1 MSTTRLKGIWIPENI
16 IFDTELSTT
25 EKFVLSVILYLSEN
39 EKCCFASNRYIS
51 NIINVSTGRTSKI
64 ISKLRAKGYVEV
76 KLNYKTG
83 SKEIENRVI
92 IPIVKNAN
100 TYNYV
105 LNFISREEKRIYKFQ
120 KHNIYYGGNIM
131 KVLKSKYNQIT
142 YIQIYLTKEEMQNEV
157 TQEKIKEIKNTNT
170 KVAIFVSGYNDYLK
184 ILEKIIMFEVEKDNE
199 M

>member
-1 MSTTRLKGIWIPENI
+1 
-16 IFDTELSTT
+16 
-25 EKFVLSVILYLSEN
+25 
-39 EKCCFASNRYIS
+39 
-51 NIINVSTGRTSKI
+51 
-64 ISKLRAKGYVEV
+64 
-76 KLNYKTG
+76 
-83 SKEIENRVI
+83 
-92 IPIVKNAN
+92 
-100 TYNYV
+100 
-105 LNFISREEKRIYKFQ
+105 
-120 KHNIYYGGNIM
+120 M